1 LEGTA
6 PARTVS
12 AGSSAGVVS
21 VTRTPGLSVV
31 KSATPTTVSRAGDR
45 VSYSFVV
52 TNTGNVTMSDIR
64 VQDVLSAPAGPALTV
79 TCPTQSLV
87 PDGTLTCTADQ
98 YVVTQAD
105 IKHGSITST
114 TTVSGQASTPAD
126 GVVPSRTVTE
136 SPSISSAIV
145 KVVAATKPAA
155 GGLARAGVNPLVPF
169 GGAGVL
175 VLLGGMVLLIARRR
189 QAANG

>member
-1 LEGTA
+1 
-6 PARTVS
+6 
-12 AGSSAGVVS
+12 
-21 VTRTPGLSVV
+21 
-31 KSATPTTVSRAGDR
+31 
-45 VSYSFVV
+45 
-52 TNTGNVTMSDIR
+52 M
-64 VQDVLSAPAGPALTV
+64 
-79 TCPTQSLV
+79 
-87 PDGTLTCTADQ
+87 
-98 YVVTQAD
+98 VTQAD

-136 SPSISSAIV
+136 SPSSGTV
-145 KVVAATKPAA
+145 KVVAAKTKN
-155 GGLARAGVNPLVPF
+155 GLAQAGIDPLVPF